1 MEELVKGLLAMVVSA
16 TIFGLAGLLFHAL
29 AHVPPIE
36 LLCHRLLWSFVSL
49 AIYISMFRKWGDVRA
64 AFRDRRDVAL
74 LAFTAVLMASVWGLF
89 IYAVTSGQAVDA
101 SLGFYIMPLV
111 TVLLAYVVLGERF
124 SPVQY
129 MAIGLAALAVAL
141 LTVEAGQ
148 PPYVALYLGGGLAVY
163 GLLIKRSHARPTA
176 GFFIELSVLIGPV
189 VIALFGM
196 QFLSWKDYAGRDTGY
211 FGSDAKTTVLM
222 ILSGPLVTVAPMIL
236 FTHANQHLKLATAGL
251 LFYINPTLQF
261 LVAVLVFGEALTR
274 WEEIAFPIIW
284 VALVIYSVESLR
296 RQRGKRATA
305 DPVAAIQHPAAHG
318 RN

>member
-1 MEELVKGLLAMVVSA
+1 MGKSANGLLAMVISA
-16 TIFGLAGLLFHAL
+16 TIFGLTGLLFHAL
-29 AHVPPIE
+29 SQVPPIE

-49 AIYISMFRKWGDVRA
+49 AIYLTVLRKWGEVRA
-64 AFRDRRDVAL
+64 AIQDRRDIAL
-74 LAFTAVLMASVWGLF
+74 LAFTSVLIASVWGLF
-89 IYAVTSGQAVDA
+89 IYAVNSGQAVDA

-129 MAIGLAALAVAL
+129 MAIGLAAVAVLL
-141 LTVEAGQ
+141 LTVAAGQ

-163 GLLIKRSHARPTA
+163 GLLIKRSHAHPAA
-176 GFFIELSVLIGPV
+176 GFFIELTVLLGPTL
-189 VIALFGM
+189 IALFGM
-196 QFLSWKDYAGRDTGY
+196 QFLGWRDYAGHDTGY
-211 FGSDAKTTVLM
+211 FGSDGKTTFLM

-261 LVAVLVFGEALTR
+261 LVAVLVFGEVLTR

-284 VALVIYSVESLR
+284 VALAVYSVESLR
-296 RQRGKRATA
+296 RQRGLRA
-305 DPVAAIQHPAAHG
+305 AAVVHPAGHG